1 MKQSSRIKLSG
12 ELAKMRA
19 NILKE
24 GQEMMPFIYR
34 VANSALEILFEV
46 NEMNTAE
53 KVLDQIRQYVPKEIK
68 APMADMVKFNYL
80 SGRVYIYFHKFD
92 LAEECLSFAF
102 NHCIQSKPKNKRYN
116 D

>member
-1 MKQSSRIKLSG
+1 
-12 ELAKMRA
+12 MRA

-24 GQEMMPFIYR
+24 GQEMMPYIYL

-53 KVLDQIRQYVPKEIK
+53 KVLEQIRQYVPQDIK

-80 SGRVYIYFHKFD
+80 SGKVYIYFHRFD
-92 LAEECLSFAF
+92 VAEECLSFAF
-102 NHCIQSKPKNKRYN
+102 KHCASSKPRNKRCERILILG
-116 D
+116 